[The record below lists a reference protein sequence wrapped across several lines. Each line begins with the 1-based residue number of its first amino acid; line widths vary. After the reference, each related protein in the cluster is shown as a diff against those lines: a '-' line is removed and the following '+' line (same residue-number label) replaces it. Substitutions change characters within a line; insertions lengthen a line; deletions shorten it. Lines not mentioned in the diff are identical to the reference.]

1 MRHLKRKI
9 TLDRKA
15 APRKALISQLM
26 TAAIVYEKIITTE
39 AKAKAI
45 KPSLEKIITK
55 GKTDTLANRRIALAT
70 LQTKKS
76 VQKLFDVLGKRY
88 QDRNGGYCRIIKLGV
103 RGGDGAAMAQIELV
117 N

>member
-1 MRHLKRKI
+1 MRHLSKKP

-15 APRKALISQLM
+15 APRKAMINQLM

-45 KPSLEKIITK
+45 RPILEKLITK
-55 GKTDTLANRRIALAT
+55 GKKDTLANRRIALAT

-76 VQKLFDVLGKRY
+76 VQKLFDVVGKRY
-88 QDRNGGYCRIIKLGV
+88 QDRNGGYTRITKLGV
-103 RGGDGAAMAQIELV
+103 RGGDGASMAQIELV